1 MREASR
7 EFTQAMQQFVLFA
20 GLFNHHCRAVG
31 GLHRYLDIVA
41 FFQPQRIDHSFKQ
54 TDGE

>member
-1 MREASR
+1 
-7 EFTQAMQQFVLFA
+7 MQQFVLFA